1 MRFWFGKEAD
11 QIPSPAGLIHSVI
24 YLCTSALLTYS
35 AYIPSGPVKL
45 EYTRSTTQT
54 VAPTA
59 AAGESNHSAV
69 PMKRII
75 TASERTVLAPCNLAA
90 VLLFLGSTEGT
101 ASLLFAESVQNV
113 AFCVLEHA
121 GVVLSKG

>member
-1 MRFWFGKEAD
+1 
-11 QIPSPAGLIHSVI
+11 
-24 YLCTSALLTYS
+24 
-35 AYIPSGPVKL
+35 
-45 EYTRSTTQT
+45 
-54 VAPTA
+54 
-59 AAGESNHSAV
+59 
-69 PMKRII
+69 MKRII